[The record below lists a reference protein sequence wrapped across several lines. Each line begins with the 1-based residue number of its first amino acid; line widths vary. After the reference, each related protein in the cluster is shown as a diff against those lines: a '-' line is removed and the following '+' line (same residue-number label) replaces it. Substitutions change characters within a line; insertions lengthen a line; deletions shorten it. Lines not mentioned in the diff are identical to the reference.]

1 MNQWWFWNETNR
13 EEERLGTKKEEKQR
27 RKKIE
32 KTKRR
37 SFWHSGYILIAF
49 ELGTDAWMNAI

>member
-13 EEERLGTKKEEKQR
+13 EERLGTKKEEKQR

-37 SFWHSGYILIAF
+37 SFCHSGYILIAF
-49 ELGTDAWMNAI
+49 ELGTTPG